1 MRVQQMESFMWWI
14 ILVGGV
20 LFLLLSFITDD
31 E

>member
-1 MRVQQMESFMWWI
+1 MRVQLMESFMWWI
-14 ILVGGV
+14 ILVGCV